1 MKITST
7 LVALFLLFLSCK
19 TANFNEHYG
28 LVFKQIDWE
37 SGLERPFLIN
47 SDVIPELGD
56 TQFKLYLPAK
66 LFKNTTITSVFYRN
80 MKSQKIEV
88 LNDEKNR
95 ILVLFDKEKDTIKN
109 TPYDLSPDESVVV
122 IEVNDYQKIIKLED
136 IRVPFYDK
144 ENAKP

>member
-7 LVALFLLFLSCK
+7 LVVLSLLLLSCK
-19 TANFNEHYG
+19 TKNFNEHSG

-37 SGLERPFLIN
+37 SNLERPYLIN

-56 TQFKLYLPAK
+56 TQFKLYLPAE
-66 LFKNTTITSVFYRN
+66 LFNNTTITSVFYRN
-80 MKSQKIEV
+80 MKSQNIEV

-122 IEVNDYQKIIKLED
+122 LEVNDYQKIIKLED